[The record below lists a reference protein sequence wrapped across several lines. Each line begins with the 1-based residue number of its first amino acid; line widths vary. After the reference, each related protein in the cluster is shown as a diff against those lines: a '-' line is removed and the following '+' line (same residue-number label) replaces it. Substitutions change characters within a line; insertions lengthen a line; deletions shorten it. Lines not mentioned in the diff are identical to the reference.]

1 MTEFGGNDLRKAREN
16 AGIRQWQ
23 IASEIGVC
31 EALIGRWERG
41 EAFPSPDDVDRLEIA
56 YKAPGL
62 WHKWMLSNCD
72 SYRRHYRGVD
82 ETTTAGSVLRGRFAI
97 EDVMGLQSAI
107 ERDVSEDGRID
118 NPINRDKYEEVLR
131 KAIACMT
138 DTLARIEK
146 RSGAK

>member
-1 MTEFGGNDLRKAREN
+1 MTEFGGNELRKAREN

-97 EDVMGLQSAI
+97 EDVMCVAPRAGSV
-107 ERDVSEDGRID
+107 D
-118 NPINRDKYEEVLR
+118 
-131 KAIACMT
+131 
-138 DTLARIEK
+138 
-146 RSGAK
+146 

>member
-1 MTEFGGNDLRKAREN
+1 MTEFGGNELRKAREN

-31 EALIGRWERG
+31 EALVGRWERG

-56 YKAPGL
+56 YKVPGL

-82 ETTTAGSVLRGRFAI
+82 ETTAEGSVLRGRCAI
-97 EDVMGLQSAI
+97 EDVMCLQSAI

-131 KAIACMT
+131 KAIACLT

-146 RSGAK
+146 RGGAK

>member
-1 MTEFGGNDLRKAREN
+1 MTEFGGNELRKAREN

-97 EDVMGLQSAI
+97 E
-107 ERDVSEDGRID
+107 RDVSEDGRID

-131 KAIACMT
+131 KVIACLT

-146 RSGAK
+146 RGGAK

>member
-1 MTEFGGNDLRKAREN
+1 MTEFGGNELRKAREN

-56 YKAPGL
+56 YKAQGL

-97 EDVMGLQSAI
+97 EDVMCLQSAI

-131 KAIACMT
+131 KAIACLT

-146 RSGAK
+146 RGGAK

>member
-1 MTEFGGNDLRKAREN
+1 
-16 AGIRQWQ
+16 
-23 IASEIGVC
+23 
-31 EALIGRWERG
+31 
-41 EAFPSPDDVDRLEIA
+41 
-56 YKAPGL
+56 
-62 WHKWMLSNCD
+62 MLSNCD

-82 ETTTAGSVLRGRFAI
+82 ETTTAGSVLRGRFAL
-97 EDVMGLQSAI
+97 EDVMGLQSTI

>member
-1 MTEFGGNDLRKAREN
+1 MTEFGGNELRKAREN

-31 EALIGRWERG
+31 EALVGRWERG

-97 EDVMGLQSAI
+97 EDVMG
-107 ERDVSEDGRID
+107 RDVSEDGRID

-131 KAIACMT
+131 KAIACLT
-138 DTLARIEK
+138 DTLAQIEK
-146 RSGAK
+146 RGGAK